1 MRNSTIIALGL
12 AAVMAMPAAADT
24 FSPLK
29 LAREVKTQFFSTGEC
44 HRINAQRLQSTRL
57 QMSEIARKLKPG
69 TTKTFGWNGRKW
81 MTDDIYTYTYDK
93 EGKVTVEICR
103 DAEGEYSRT
112 VNEYDGNGMVVFK
125 ETMTSRDGVD
135 YDNNKKTEFEYDPI
149 LTDVITK
156 RTEWM
161 WMNNDWQLIGNNYR
175 RIIVRDEQGNI
186 TSVVI
191 AVLFNGEYDPTQRLN
206 ITYGE
211 DGTATE
217 ISEQILDYD
226 GKEYFW
232 EDGEKLT
239 NIEWEKTNGQIY
251 DVESIFIGDNR
262 IKSGTIE
269 DPDGTVMDVSVEYSD
284 QDESF
289 SAWMSMTESG
299 ITIAVNIDY
308 TPLENDGYMAVVK
321 TIFLDAVIGVVTEE
335 VRYDDWGLMTLQSEK
350 EESYDGGMY
359 SESIVGEVEYDSE
372 GKPEIYTVSEHYTD
386 DSGEEEID
394 YMIRAEY
401 SDYIDVTAGINGPD
415 TEYAPVRYYNL
426 QGMPVSVPGKGQ
438 IIVTESGAKMAF

>member
-12 AAVMAMPAAADT
+12 AIVMAMPAAADT

-29 LAREVKTQFFSTGEC
+29 LAKEVKTQFFSTGEC
-44 HRINAQRLQSTRL
+44 HRINAQRLQISKL

-81 MTDDIYTYTYDK
+81 MADDIYTYTYDK
-93 EGKVTVEICR
+93 EGKVAVEICQ

-112 VNEYDGNGMVVFK
+112 VNEYDGNGMVVYK
-125 ETMTSRDGVD
+125 ETMISRDGVD
-135 YDNNKKTEFEYDPI
+135 YNNNKKTKFEYDAI
-149 LTDVITK
+149 LTNVITE

-161 WMNNDWQLIGNNYR
+161 WMDNDWQLIGNNYR
-175 RIIVRDEQGNI
+175 RIIVRDEEGNI

-289 SAWMSMTESG
+289 SASMSMTESG
-299 ITIAVNIDY
+299 ITIAVTIDY
-308 TPLENDGYMAVVK
+308 TPLENDGYLAVVK
-321 TIFLDAVIGVVTEE
+321 TIFLDAVVGVVTEE

-350 EESYDGGMY
+350 EESYEGGMY
-359 SESIVGEVEYDSE
+359 SESIVGEVEYDSD

-401 SDYIDVTAGINGPD
+401 SDYIDVTAGIAGPD

-426 QGMPVSVPGKGQ
+426 QGMPVSIPEKGQ